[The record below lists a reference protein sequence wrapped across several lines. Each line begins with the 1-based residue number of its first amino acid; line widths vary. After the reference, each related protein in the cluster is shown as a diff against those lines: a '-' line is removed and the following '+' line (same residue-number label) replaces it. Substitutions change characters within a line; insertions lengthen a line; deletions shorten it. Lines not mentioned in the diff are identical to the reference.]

1 MLLAIDV
8 GNTHTTCGLFSERTL
23 LHTFRAETR
32 PSRTVD
38 EHAVLLQQLL
48 AVRGVEHQQ
57 VSEAI
62 IASVVPPVTEVLVE
76 AVRLAFGCE
85 SLVVGPGIRTGISVV
100 SQSSREVGA
109 DRIVNAVA
117 VHEVVQADHG
127 AIVVDFGTATT
138 FDCVSPKGEFLGG
151 AIAPGVQ
158 VSLDAL
164 VSHAAKLHPVEIC
177 APPQVLGRNTTHA
190 IQSGVVYGYASLVDG
205 LVEKLK
211 HELGFPCNVIATGGF
226 ATLIAQH
233 ARCFDGIE
241 PELTLRGLCILYER
255 NKPQQKKVQ
264 PTTERAPR
272 SH

>member
-8 GNTHTTCGLFSERTL
+8 GNTHTTCGLFSEGTL

-32 PSRTVD
+32 PSRTAD

-48 AVRGVEHQQ
+48 ALHGLDPQRVD
-57 VSEAI
+57 EAI
-62 IASVVPPVTEVLVE
+62 LASVVPPVTEVVLE
-76 AVRLAFGCE
+76 ALRLAFGCE
-85 SLVVGPGIRTGISVV
+85 ALVVGPGIRTGISVV

-117 VHEVVQADHG
+117 AHDVVPADHG

-164 VSHAAKLHPVEIC
+164 VSHAAKLHPVEIT

-190 IQSGVVYGYASLVDG
+190 IQSGVVHGYASLVEG
-205 LVEKLK
+205 LVDKLK
-211 HELGFPCNVIATGGF
+211 QELGFACNVIATGGF

-233 ARCFDGIE
+233 SRCFDGVE
-241 PELTLRGLCILYER
+241 PELTLRGLSILYER
-255 NKPQQKKVQ
+255 NRPQHKKPH
-264 PTTERAPR
+264 PSERAGR
-272 SH
+272 H

>member
-1 MLLAIDV
+1 
-8 GNTHTTCGLFSERTL
+8 
-23 LHTFRAETR
+23 
-32 PSRTVD
+32 VD

-48 AVRGVEHQQ
+48 ALHNVAHTE

-62 IASVVPPVTEVLVE
+62 IASVVPPVTEVLAL

-117 VHEVVQADHG
+117 VHEVVPADHG

-164 VSHAAKLHPVEIC
+164 VSHAAKLHPVEIS
-177 APPQVLGRNTTHA
+177 APPHVLGRNTTHA

-205 LVEKLK
+205 LVDKLK
-211 HELGFPCNVIATGGF
+211 VELGFPCNVIATGGF
-226 ATLIAQH
+226 ATLIAQY

-255 NKPQQKKVQ
+255 NKPQQKK
-264 PTTERAPR
+264 PHPPERAAR
-272 SH
+272 NH

>member
-1 MLLAIDV
+1 VLLAIDV
-8 GNTHTTCGLFSERTL
+8 GNTHTTCGLFRDGAL
-23 LHTFRAETR
+23 VHTFRAETR
-32 PSRTVD
+32 PSRTAD
-38 EHAVLLQQLL
+38 EHAALLRQLL
-48 AVRGVEHQQ
+48 ALRGLEPAGVD
-57 VSEAI
+57 EAI
-62 IASVVPPVTEVLVE
+62 LASVVPPVTEVLLE
-76 AVRLAFGCE
+76 AIRLAFACE
-85 SLVVGPGIRTGISVV
+85 ALVVGPGIRTGISVV

-117 VHEVVQADHG
+117 VHDVAPTDHG

-164 VSHAAKLHPVEIC
+164 VSHAAKLHPVEIV

-190 IQSGVVYGYASLVDG
+190 IQSGVVHGYASLVEG

-211 HELGFPCNVIATGGF
+211 KELGFPCNVVATGGF

-233 ARCFDGIE
+233 SRCFDGVE
-241 PELTLRGLCILYER
+241 PELTLRGLCILHER
-255 NKPQQKKVQ
+255 NKPLHKKPAAV
-264 PTTERAPR
+264 ERPPR
-272 SH
+272 AH

>member
-8 GNTHTTCGLFSERTL
+8 GNTHTTAGLFSERQL
-23 LHTFRAETR
+23 LHTFRFETR
-32 PSRTVD
+32 PSRTTD

-48 AVRGVEHQQ
+48 ELRGLSART

-62 IASVVPPVTEVLVE
+62 LASVVPPVTEVLLE

-85 SLVVGPGIRTGISVV
+85 ALVVGPGIRTGISVV

-117 VHEVVQADHG
+117 VHDLVSPEHG

-151 AIAPGVQ
+151 AIVPGVQ

-164 VSHAAKLHPVEIC
+164 VSHAAKLQPVEIV
-177 APPQVLGRNTTHA
+177 APPSVLGRNTSHA
-190 IQSGVVYGYASLVDG
+190 IQSGVVYGHASLVDG

-211 HELGFPCNVIATGGF
+211 RELPFACSVIATGG
-226 ATLIAQH
+226 LGQVIAEH
-233 ARCFDGIE
+233 VRCFDRVE
-241 PELTLRGLCILYER
+241 PDLTLRGLRLLHER
-255 NKPQQKKVQ
+255 NRPRKSPASQR
-264 PTTERAPR
+264 PERERAP
-272 SH
+272 

>member
-8 GNTHTTCGLFSERTL
+8 GNTHTTCGLFSEGTL

-32 PSRTVD
+32 PSRTAD
-38 EHAVLLQQLL
+38 EHAVLLQQLVGL
-48 AVRGVEHQQ
+48 HRLEPGV
-57 VSEAI
+57 VDEAI
-62 IASVVPPVTEVLVE
+62 LASVVPPVTEVLIE

-117 VHEVVQADHG
+117 VHDVVPPDHG

-164 VSHAAKLHPVEIC
+164 VSHAAKLHPVEII

-211 HELGFPCNVIATGGF
+211 KELAFPCNVIATGGF
-226 ATLIAQH
+226 ATLIAEY
-233 ARCFDGIE
+233 ASCFDGVE
-241 PELTLRGLCILYER
+241 PELTLRGLYILYER
-255 NKPQQKKVQ
+255 NKPHKRSQ
-264 PTTERAPR
+264 PPERPAR